1 MVLVGNFVP
10 MSGVN
15 LGFVL
20 GVRSARGEATVLDAS
35 VFTDSLR
42 LRGRA
47 SR

>member
-1 MVLVGNFVP
+1 VP

-20 GVRSARGEATVLDAS
+20 DVRNASGEATVLDDAS

-42 LRGRA
+42 FRGRA

>member
-10 MSGVN
+10 MRGVTGS
-15 LGFVL
+15 LGLVI
-20 GVRSARGEATVLDAS
+20 GVGSEEATVLDAS

-42 LRGRA
+42 PRTRA